1 VPEKRGYPR
10 YMDRRAW
17 TLLIVLAAIWGSSYL
32 FIKIGIRDM
41 SPGMVAWARVAL
53 GALVLLAIAIPR
65 GALTGLRER
74 AGTLAIVGVVQVA
87 GPFFLIAAGE
97 EEIASSLAGILVA
110 SAALWTASLAVFVDH
125 EERSQGLRLAGVLLG
140 FVGVAVLLGVDLG
153 GSKLLGGLA
162 VVLAALGYAI
172 GGFIVKRELRGAQ
185 PLGVAACVLLVSTIA
200 LLPVA
205 ALTAPDAA
213 PGLGPVLAVVALGV
227 MGTGIAF
234 VIFYDLLGTV
244 GPAKTFMVTYLAPGF
259 AVIYGATFLDEA
271 ITAATIVGLV
281 LIVVGCYLSAE
292 GRLPAR
298 LERMRAAPADHS
310 A

>member
-1 VPEKRGYPR
+1 
-10 YMDRRAW
+10 
-17 TLLIVLAAIWGSSYL
+17 
-32 FIKIGIRDM
+32 
-41 SPGMVAWARVAL
+41 
-53 GALVLLAIAIPR
+53 
-65 GALTGLRER
+65 
-74 AGTLAIVGVVQVA
+74 
-87 GPFFLIAAGE
+87 
-97 EEIASSLAGILVA
+97 
-110 SAALWTASLAVFVDH
+110 
-125 EERSQGLRLAGVLLG
+125 
-140 FVGVAVLLGVDLG
+140 
-153 GSKLLGGLA
+153 
-162 VVLAALGYAI
+162 
-172 GGFIVKRELRGAQ
+172 
-185 PLGVAACVLLVSTIA
+185 LGVAACVLLVSTIA